1 MEFVAGIDGG
11 GTKTTLLCWSTKGDK
26 KKKKTFGAFNINSI
40 GEDAFKLLLNE
51 ISAELSSLGK
61 CLHLVIGAA
70 GISNNRMSAIADE
83 VFSGFNIPYT
93 LVGDHVIALEG
104 AHEGKEGLAVIAGTG
119 SICFGKGSD
128 GTIERTGGWGHIIGD
143 EGSAYALGRDSLK
156 AIAEDIDG
164 CGGKTVLRALVSARH
179 GLETREDIIRFVYNG
194 DKADIASIAPCVDIA
209 YRDGDDVA
217 IKIVRENAML
227 LAYQMQAVLKKLD
240 LKHAYAAFFGGL
252 IDKDTPFRM
261 ELIKALEDINA
272 GIEYRKPMH
281 NAATGAV
288 MLALKKSKEMTT

>member
-11 GTKTTLLCWSTKGDK
+11 GTKTTLLCWSIKGDEIQE
-26 KKKKTFGAFNINSI
+26 KTFGAFNINSI

-272 GIEYRKPMH
+272 GIEYRKPLH

-288 MLALKKSKEMTT
+288 MLALKKVRR